1 MVVLSLSVRIN
12 NRCVE
17 LETTATNYINYKKKD
32 VIHFLSHPKVTKST
46 LESLRCSYLAK
57 CDKSYF

>member
-32 VIHFLSHPKVTKST
+32 VIHFFEPPKSNKKYT
-46 LESLRCSYLAK
+46 
-57 CDKSYF
+57 